1 MKLLEQLRRAIRAR
15 HLSRN
20 TEEAYVAWVKRYV
33 RFHGLEHPKEMGVAE
48 IRAFLTHLAVEES
61 VSASTQNQAASALLF
76 LYRRV
81 LRMSVDDLGTLPRPR
96 GSKRLPVVLTRDEVM
111 QVLAQLHGP
120 PHLITSILY
129 GSGLRLMEALT
140 LRIKDVEVE
149 RREIMVRAG
158 KGRKDRI
165 SMLPGRLVRDV
176 SGQMNR
182 VRTLFEEDLKRG
194 GGFVPLPG
202 AMARKAPTDGRSF
215 AWQFLFPARRST
227 LNPETGRRTRYH
239 LHPSA
244 VQRVVKRAVTA
255 SGIHKRAT
263 CQTMRH
269 SFATHLLE
277 DGYDIRTVQELLG
290 HTSVRTTMLYT
301 HVLNRGGMAV
311 LSPLDRITRDLGR
324 NSPHS

>member
-1 MKLLEQLRRAIRAR
+1 MKLLERLRRAIRAR

-33 RFHGLEHPKEMGVAE
+33 RFHGIEHPKEMGVAE
-48 IRAFLTHLAVEES
+48 IRAFLTHLAVEEI
-61 VSASTQNQAASALLF
+61 VSASTQNQATSALLF

-81 LRMSVDDLGTLPRPR
+81 LRVSVDDLGTLPRPR

-140 LRIKDVEVE
+140 LRIKDVELE

-202 AMARKAPTDGRSF
+202 AMARKAPTGGRSF
-215 AWQFLFPARRST
+215 AWQFLIPARRST
-227 LNPETGRRTRYH
+227 LNPETERRTRYH

-244 VQRVVKRAVTA
+244 VQRVVKQSVTA

-263 CQTMRH
+263 CQIIRH
-269 SFATHLLE
+269 NAETRIMPSGLL
-277 DGYDIRTVQELLG
+277 R
-290 HTSVRTTMLYT
+290 
-301 HVLNRGGMAV
+301 
-311 LSPLDRITRDLGR
+311 
-324 NSPHS
+324 